1 MAKSTKIY
9 DVFVSHADADAD
21 LAREVAKACREN
33 GLEAVANTELPA
45 RQNVGDI
52 VWDALAE
59 SRALIAILSPH
70 GPTPP
75 MAVEI
80 GAARAWN
87 KPIYAIVTDSTA
99 RYEGAALKGVVLYPK
114 GRVADVIRLIQES
127 SHQFTEEDRSLLARL
142 YSEAAVSVDQLL
154 LSPAKLEKLVKRFS
168 RASGKRVDG
177 ERLLSELLRMRKQ
190 KKLVRHRPAGRS
202 AP

>member
-9 DVFVSHADADAD
+9 DVFVSHADTNAD
-21 LAREVAKACREN
+21 LAREVAEPCREN
-33 GLEAVANTELPA
+33 GLEGVANSELPA
-45 RQNVGDI
+45 RRNVGDI

-87 KPIYAIVTDSTA
+87 KPIYAIVTDPTA
-99 RYEGAALKGVVLYPK
+99 SYEGAALKGVALYPK

-154 LSPAKLEKLVKRFS
+154 LSPAKLEKLVKQFS

-190 KKLVRHRPAGRS
+190 KKLVRSRPAGRS
-202 AP
+202 AS